1 MLLCTWRGFANF
13 AAVNQNCAS
22 MGTYINPLKPL
33 WRSIPAPLRNR
44 YFVVLGVF
52 VFWMIFIDKHSITTQ
67 YSLGQA
73 LKKIAA
79 DRQVYEAQIV
89 KARQDRKD
97 LDVNKEK
104 YARERYYMHKSDE
117 DVFVIEEQ

>member
-1 MLLCTWRGFANF
+1 MVFLTLPPQIQIWLIM
-13 AAVNQNCAS
+13 S
-22 MGTYINPLKPL
+22 TYINPLKPL
-33 WRSIPAPLRNR
+33 WRRIPAPLRNR

-52 VFWMIFIDKHSITTQ
+52 VFWMVFFDKHSITTQ
-67 YSLGQA
+67 YSLGHA
-73 LKKIAA
+73 ISKLDY
-79 DRQVYEAQIV
+79 DRQMYQAQII

-97 LDVNKEK
+97 LDINKEK